1 MKWLELHLDTQPAGI
16 EPATE
21 LLSEY
26 GIDSLMIDEEGDFKD
41 FLENNHQ
48 YWDYVDD
55 ELMEQMHG
63 KSRITFY
70 LEDSAEGYN
79 TLAQFRI
86 GLSAF
91 KKQHPEYAPLILS
104 MENVEDADWENNWK
118 QFYKPMEI
126 GERLLVVPEWEQAQ
140 EDGRVKLVLNPGL
153 TFGTGSHAT
162 TRLCLQALEQHIH
175 GGEKVLDLGCGSGI
189 LSIAALLLGAMLT
202 DTVIMK
208 SPTTT
213 DFDRDIIARTAAA
226 VGVDPVEYG
235 MSIFKCR
242 SNPAELPVDKLVNAD
257 AKEFELSNG
266 NKVYIGQ
273 YETVDLQ
280 AVLGREAEIREAI
293 KGLVADKGYQFV
305 LFFATDILAEGSQ
318 FICEGDTDF
327 VNRAFDI
334 DCTGKSVWM
343 PGVLSRKK
351 QVAAPILAL

>member
-1 MKWLELHLDTQPAGI
+1 MAAPILVFGHQNPDNDAISAAVGYAYLKNELAKRAGSDAVYEACRLGGLPPETEWILGENGI
-16 EPATE
+16 EAPRLIE
-21 LLSEY
+21 SLSE
-26 GIDSLMIDEEGDFKD
+26 GQQVILVDHNETLQSADGLDAAEIVEIVDHHGRRSQPLRFNAKPVGSTAAIVAREFEIEG
-41 FLENNHQ
+41 
-48 YWDYVDD
+48 V
-55 ELMEQMHG
+55 ELPRG
-63 KSRITFY
+63 
-70 LEDSAEGYN
+70 
-79 TLAQFRI
+79 
-86 GLSAF
+86 
-91 KKQHPEYAPLILS
+91 
-104 MENVEDADWENNWK
+104 
-118 QFYKPMEI
+118 
-126 GERLLVVPEWEQAQ
+126 
-140 EDGRVKLVLNPGL
+140 
-153 TFGTGSHAT
+153 
-162 TRLCLQALEQHIH
+162 
-175 GGEKVLDLGCGSGI
+175 
-189 LSIAALLLGAMLT
+189 IAALLLGAMLT

>member
-1 MKWLELHLDTQPAGI
+1 MAAPILVFGHKNPDNDAISAAVGYAYLKNELAKRAGSDAVYEACRLGGLPPETEWILGENGI
-16 EPATE
+16 EAPRLIE
-21 LLSEY
+21 SLSE
-26 GIDSLMIDEEGDFKD
+26 GQQVILVDHNETLQSADGLDAAEIVEIVDHHRLGGLVTAQPLRFNAKPVGSTAAIVAREFEIEG
-41 FLENNHQ
+41 
-48 YWDYVDD
+48 V
-55 ELMEQMHG
+55 ELPRG
-63 KSRITFY
+63 
-70 LEDSAEGYN
+70 
-79 TLAQFRI
+79 
-86 GLSAF
+86 
-91 KKQHPEYAPLILS
+91 
-104 MENVEDADWENNWK
+104 
-118 QFYKPMEI
+118 
-126 GERLLVVPEWEQAQ
+126 
-140 EDGRVKLVLNPGL
+140 
-153 TFGTGSHAT
+153 
-162 TRLCLQALEQHIH
+162 
-175 GGEKVLDLGCGSGI
+175 
-189 LSIAALLLGAMLT
+189 IAALLLGAMLT

-226 VGVDPVEYG
+226 DPVEYG

>member
-1 MKWLELHLDTQPAGI
+1 MAAPILVFGHKNPDNDAISAAVGYAYLKNELAKRAGSDAVYEACRLGGLPPETEWILGENGI
-16 EPATE
+16 EAPRLIE
-21 LLSEY
+21 SLSE
-26 GIDSLMIDEEGDFKD
+26 GQQVILVDHNEALQSADGLDAAEIVEIVDHHRLGGLVTAQPLRFNAKPVGSTAAIVAREFEIEG
-41 FLENNHQ
+41 
-48 YWDYVDD
+48 V
-55 ELMEQMHG
+55 ELPKG
-63 KSRITFY
+63 
-70 LEDSAEGYN
+70 
-79 TLAQFRI
+79 
-86 GLSAF
+86 
-91 KKQHPEYAPLILS
+91 
-104 MENVEDADWENNWK
+104 
-118 QFYKPMEI
+118 
-126 GERLLVVPEWEQAQ
+126 
-140 EDGRVKLVLNPGL
+140 
-153 TFGTGSHAT
+153 
-162 TRLCLQALEQHIH
+162 
-175 GGEKVLDLGCGSGI
+175 
-189 LSIAALLLGAMLT
+189 IAALLLGAMLT
-202 DTVIMK
+202 D
-208 SPTTT
+208 T

>member
-1 MKWLELHLDTQPAGI
+1 MAAPILVFGHKNPDNDAISAAVGYAYLKNELAKRAGSDAVYEACRLGGLPPETEWILGENGI
-16 EPATE
+16 EAPRLIE
-21 LLSEY
+21 SLSE
-26 GIDSLMIDEEGDFKD
+26 GQPVILVDHNEALQSADGLDAAEIVEIVDHHRLGGLVTAQPLRFNAKPVGSTAAIVAREFEIEG
-41 FLENNHQ
+41 
-48 YWDYVDD
+48 V
-55 ELMEQMHG
+55 ELPRG
-63 KSRITFY
+63 
-70 LEDSAEGYN
+70 
-79 TLAQFRI
+79 
-86 GLSAF
+86 
-91 KKQHPEYAPLILS
+91 
-104 MENVEDADWENNWK
+104 
-118 QFYKPMEI
+118 
-126 GERLLVVPEWEQAQ
+126 
-140 EDGRVKLVLNPGL
+140 
-153 TFGTGSHAT
+153 
-162 TRLCLQALEQHIH
+162 
-175 GGEKVLDLGCGSGI
+175 
-189 LSIAALLLGAMLT
+189 IAALLLGAV
-202 DTVIMK
+202 D
-208 SPTTT
+208 
-213 DFDRDIIARTAAA
+213 
-226 VGVDPVEYG
+226 VDPVEYG

>member
-1 MKWLELHLDTQPAGI
+1 MAAPILVFGHKNPDNDAISAAVGYAYLKNELAKRAGSDAVYEACRLGGLPPETEWILGENGI
-16 EPATE
+16 EAPRLIE
-21 LLSEY
+21 SLSE
-26 GIDSLMIDEEGDFKD
+26 GQQVILVDHNETLQSADGLDAAEIVEIVDHHRLGGLVTAQPLRFNAKPVGSTAAIVAREFEIEG
-41 FLENNHQ
+41 
-48 YWDYVDD
+48 V
-55 ELMEQMHG
+55 ELPRG
-63 KSRITFY
+63 
-70 LEDSAEGYN
+70 
-79 TLAQFRI
+79 
-86 GLSAF
+86 
-91 KKQHPEYAPLILS
+91 
-104 MENVEDADWENNWK
+104 
-118 QFYKPMEI
+118 
-126 GERLLVVPEWEQAQ
+126 
-140 EDGRVKLVLNPGL
+140 
-153 TFGTGSHAT
+153 
-162 TRLCLQALEQHIH
+162 
-175 GGEKVLDLGCGSGI
+175 
-189 LSIAALLLGAMLT
+189 IAALLLGAMLT

-235 MSIFKCR
+235 MSILQVPLH
-242 SNPAELPVDKLVNAD
+242 PAELPSTAGQRD

>member
-1 MKWLELHLDTQPAGI
+1 MAAPILVFGHKNPDNDAISAAVGYAYLKNELAKRAGSDAVYEACRLGGLPPETEWILGENGI
-16 EPATE
+16 EAPRLIE
-21 LLSEY
+21 SLSE
-26 GIDSLMIDEEGDFKD
+26 GQQVILVDHNEALQSADGLDAAEIVEIVDHHRLGGLVTAQPLRFNAKPVGSTAAIVAREFEIEG
-41 FLENNHQ
+41 
-48 YWDYVDD
+48 V
-55 ELMEQMHG
+55 ELPKG
-63 KSRITFY
+63 
-70 LEDSAEGYN
+70 
-79 TLAQFRI
+79 
-86 GLSAF
+86 
-91 KKQHPEYAPLILS
+91 
-104 MENVEDADWENNWK
+104 
-118 QFYKPMEI
+118 
-126 GERLLVVPEWEQAQ
+126 
-140 EDGRVKLVLNPGL
+140 
-153 TFGTGSHAT
+153 
-162 TRLCLQALEQHIH
+162 
-175 GGEKVLDLGCGSGI
+175 
-189 LSIAALLLGAMLT
+189 IAALLLGAMLT

-318 FICEGDTDF
+318 FMCEGNRRI
-327 VNRAFDI
+327 VNRVFGI
-334 DCTGKSVWM
+334 HCTGEGGTWM
-343 PGVLSRKK
+343 PGILSRKK
-351 QVAAPILAL
+351 QVAAKILGA